1 MSLWD
6 VKQAAEFLNYKSTH
20 IRKLANNGA
29 IPACKLGGEWRFSK
43 EALEEFINEQMKN
56 NYKIQVFG
64 VPYVSAR
71 RKRII
76 KERSKHEKA

>member
-6 VKQAAEFLNYKSTH
+6 IKQASEFLNYKGSH
-20 IRKLANNGA
+20 VRKLANAGA
-29 IPACKLGGEWRFSK
+29 IPACKVGGEWRFSR
-43 EALEEFINEQMKN
+43 ETLESFIHEQMKN
-56 NYKIQVFG
+56 NYKIQAFG